1 MYISSKSFSEA
12 CDLVICPLYTDKLTT
27 PPETPKR
34 IFITGEYGTFHR
46 FLYILQSFKQPYEL
60 VYHRTDRTFD
70 RHDFES
76 IRNYVSRIY
85 AENCEIK
92 HEKITQ
98 LPLGFPDDRLPTRLS
113 IDKDILCYLN
123 VGLPNDQE
131 LKFVQYRSIRQQ
143 CIEHFKNK
151 SWCTLED
158 NIPFDSFNERM
169 NRSKFVVCP
178 MGFGIDTHRFYEA
191 AWLGCTPIV
200 ITSGLDDL
208 YKKFGALIVDSWDEV
223 TEELLSRH
231 EKVEVPDSLFKV
243 EDYITHSPLTC

>member
-1 MYISSKSFSEA
+1 MKKLHNYHSDFQTTAYLHE
-12 CDLVICPLYTDKLTT
+12 CPLT
-27 PPETPKR
+27 R
-34 IFITGEYGTFHR
+34 IFYV
-46 FLYILQSFKQPYEL
+46 ILTWGYPTIKNLSL
-60 VYHRTDRTFD
+60 S
-70 RHDFES
+70 S
-76 IRNYVSRIY
+76 IVPSVNNVSNISKR
-85 AENCEIK
+85 
-92 HEKITQ
+92 
-98 LPLGFPDDRLPTRLS
+98 R
-113 IDKDILCYLN
+113 
-123 VGLPNDQE
+123 
-131 LKFVQYRSIRQQ
+131 
-143 CIEHFKNK
+143 

-231 EKVEVPDSLFKV
+231 EKVEVPDFLFKV
-243 EDYITHSPLTC
+243 EDYITHSP

>member
-12 CDLVICPLYTDKLTT
+12 CDLMICPRY
-27 PPETPKR
+27 PEKVTKSPKR
-34 IFITGEYGTFHR
+34 IFITGEYGVFHR
-46 FLYILQSFKQPYEL
+46 FIHVLQSFKEPYEL
-60 VYHRTDRTFD
+60 VYHCTDRSFD
-70 RHDFES
+70 RHDFEA
-76 IRNYVSRIY
+76 IRNYVSHIY

-98 LPLGFPDDRLPTRLS
+98 LPLGFPDDRTPTRMP

-123 VGLPNDQE
+123 VGLPNDVE
-131 LKFVQYRSIRQQ
+131 LKFVQYRSIRKQ
-143 CIEHFKNK
+143 CIEHFKKKN
-151 SWCTLED
+151 WCTVED

-200 ITSGLDDL
+200 ISSGLDDL

-223 TEELLSRH
+223 TEELLSQH
-231 EKVEVPDSLFKV
+231 KKIEVPDSLFEV
-243 EDYITHSPLTC
+243 GNYVSPLK